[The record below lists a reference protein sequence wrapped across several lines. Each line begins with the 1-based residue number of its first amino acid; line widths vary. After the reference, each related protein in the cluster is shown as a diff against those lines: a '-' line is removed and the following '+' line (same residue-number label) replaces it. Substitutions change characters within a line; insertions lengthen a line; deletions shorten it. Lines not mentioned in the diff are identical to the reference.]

1 LLGLTHGIGISN
13 SMTNIS
19 RTLTVVE
26 DPDNPGELLLDLGAE
41 LCAELGWQV
50 GDTLEWIDNKDG
62 TWLLSNPRKSMIS
75 QL

>member
-1 LLGLTHGIGISN
+1 
-13 SMTNIS
+13 MTNTS
-19 RTLTVVE
+19 RILTVVE
-26 DPDNPGELLLDLGAE
+26 DPDNPGELLLDLGTE

-50 GDTLEWIDNKDG
+50 GDILEWTDNKDG